1 MKLLKKIVAF
11 TLALTMIASFASCS
25 KKANED
31 SSESSESS
39 SSSSETSANDSSSA
53 AVSGDETAAVTEA
66 PPAPLVYKDLKGD
79 HFAEASGH
87 KISEDEYK
95 YYFSYAKSSMDGG
108 DAAFWT
114 EDHENK
120 LAQLKSTVNSYIEQD
135 FTVVVASENNGV
147 KLSDVTKSEKEDKLA
162 DFKKQYT
169 GSYEDFLTENK
180 MTEELLLGFLGR
192 QILEEKLVAKLYLDK
207 FMENEFKDYI
217 RATHILFPITATK
230 KVDENNQPTEEVED
244 MYKLID
250 GLTYTDEEKAAID
263 KLNAVVK
270 ANDTEAIKAEVK
282 VFAEFVLKLINDGG
296 DFETYMTKYNTDP
309 GETLNEDKKYTGYY
323 FTKGAMVPAFE
334 EAAYGLKEDAVS
346 GVVKS
351 DYGFHIIKRLP
362 MEKEYIDDNN
372 NMLTLMFQNTAADYM
387 TQYQDLLT
395 KEKSSLEI
403 VYNSK
408 YEDMDETFFD

>member
-25 KKANED
+25 KKANEG
-31 SSESSESS
+31 SSESSESKS
-39 SSSSETSANDSSSA
+39 SSAETSANDSSSTV
-53 AVSGDETAAVTEA
+53 VSGDETTAVTEA
-66 PPAPLVYKDLKGD
+66 PKPLVYKELDGD
-79 HFAEASGH
+79 HFVEANGH

-108 DAAFWT
+108 DATFWD
-114 EDHENK
+114 EDRENK
-120 LAQLKSTVNSYIEQD
+120 LTQLKETVNSYIEQD

-169 GSYEDFLTENK
+169 GSYEDFLKENK

-192 QILEEKLVAKLYLDK
+192 QILEEKLVAKLYLENFK
-207 FMENEFKDYI
+207 NNEFKDYI

-334 EAAYGLKEDAVS
+334 EAAYALKEDAVS
-346 GVVKS
+346 GVVES

-372 NMLTLMFQNTAADYM
+372 NMLRLMFQNTAADYS
-387 TQYQDLLT
+387 TKYQTLLEA
-395 KEKSSLEI
+395 EKSSLKI

-408 YEDMDETFFD
+408 YKDIDEKYFD